1 MQSYYLHVSY
11 TPSHSNTV
19 NEYANFLS
27 CGHHFCYVCGEPWRT
42 CRCAIWYEHRLILGA
57 DQEVNDQDPAPADN
71 PVQRVVAPRR
81 DFRMELWQ
89 IFGDAIFDRVIA
101 EGDRVE
107 EQEEEEEEE
116 EENEED
122 VLEEEVTEGNR
133 ENEADELSEQE
144 DDESDVVFMGCKPRF
159 ENTQVDIYP
168 LPGPLSAHSA
178 PARL

>member
-1 MQSYYLHVSY
+1 
-11 TPSHSNTV
+11 
-19 NEYANFLS
+19 
-27 CGHHFCYVCGEPWRT
+27 
-42 CRCAIWYEHRLILGA
+42 
-57 DQEVNDQDPAPADN
+57 
-71 PVQRVVAPRR
+71 
-81 DFRMELWQ
+81 MELWQ

-107 EQEEEEEEE
+107 EQEEEEE
-116 EENEED
+116 NEED

-133 ENEADELSEQE
+133 GSEADELSEQE